1 MNNIIYAI
9 EKYYSALFNQHN
21 FIEKKKKKKEIK
33 PYLTLSPFNFK

>member
-21 FIEKKKKKKEIK
+21 FIEKKKKKKGDKALFDSI
-33 PYLTLSPFNFK
+33 SF